1 MPEIIVTVV
10 NRSIFRQS
18 NHNHKGKQQLT
29 SPPRTD
35 IPNIL
40 SMSVFVVFKHRY
52 HENGK
57 RSERMNQLH
66 EDLLYVKSL
75 VTAMGN
81 LNQEEVW
88 SYVKI

>member
-40 SMSVFVVFKHRY
+40 SMSVFVV
-52 HENGK
+52 
-57 RSERMNQLH
+57 
-66 EDLLYVKSL
+66 
-75 VTAMGN
+75 
-81 LNQEEVW
+81 
-88 SYVKI
+88 